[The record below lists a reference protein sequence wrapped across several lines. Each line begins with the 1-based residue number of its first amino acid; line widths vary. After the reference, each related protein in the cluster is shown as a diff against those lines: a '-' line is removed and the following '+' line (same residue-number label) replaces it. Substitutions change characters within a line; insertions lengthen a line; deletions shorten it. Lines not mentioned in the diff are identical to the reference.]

1 MYYKDQAN
9 NVENENLRSFF
20 CNSMNKLTN
29 LMDNQSDN
37 KNTIL
42 SYTFIRIRN
51 FSKNL
56 KKLEKNDFFEKS
68 PKTKKIIFFDFFQDF
83 QNSSSIF

>member
-1 MYYKDQAN
+1 MQK
-9 NVENENLRSFF
+9 E
-20 CNSMNKLTN
+20 
-29 LMDNQSDN
+29 
-37 KNTIL
+37 IL

-51 FSKNL
+51 FPKNL

-68 PKTKKIIFFDFFQDF
+68 PKTKKIGFFDFFQDF

>member
-1 MYYKDQAN
+1 
-9 NVENENLRSFF
+9 
-20 CNSMNKLTN
+20 MNKLTN

-56 KKLEKNDFFEKS
+56 KKLAKNDFFEKS
-68 PKTKKIIFFDFFQDF
+68 PKT
-83 QNSSSIF
+83 

>member
-1 MYYKDQAN
+1 
-9 NVENENLRSFF
+9 
-20 CNSMNKLTN
+20 
-29 LMDNQSDN
+29 MDIFLGFLGPYSIHMAN
-37 KNTIL
+37 KNRRKIL

-83 QNSSSIF
+83 QNSSSVF